1 MVSDNVRAVIPNKE
15 LIALL
20 YIEGRNNVC
29 SELISNESQTCP
41 CVCAVRYIPFMYT
54 WKCMLGKDRQ
64 EGISS
69 NYEASH

>member
-1 MVSDNVRAVIPNKE
+1 MVSDNVCAMIPNKE
-15 LIALL
+15 LIALPH
-20 YIEGRNNVC
+20 IEEKINVC
-29 SELISNESQTCP
+29 SELILNKSQTSP

-54 WKCMLGKDRQ
+54 WKYMLGKDRQ